1 MDGKYQINV
10 QSAETHNA
18 FGAVAMVVPH
28 HIIEPHRRSAT
39 MRTLRP
45 LASRSHKT
53 ILYLISVSLAI
64 VCECER

>member
-10 QSAETHNA
+10 QSAETHKA
-18 FGAVAMVVPH
+18 LGAVAMVVPH

-45 LASRSHKT
+45 LASHTKQFYIWFPFR
-53 ILYLISVSLAI
+53 LRLCVSANA
-64 VCECER
+64 